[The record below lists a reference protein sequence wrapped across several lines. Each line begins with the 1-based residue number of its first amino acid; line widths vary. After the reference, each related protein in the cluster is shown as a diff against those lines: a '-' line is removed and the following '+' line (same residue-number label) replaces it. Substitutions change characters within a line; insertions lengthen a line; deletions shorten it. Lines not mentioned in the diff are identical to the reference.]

1 MAEQKEACIVNS
13 ECFKTEYPVGST
25 ISIEGVNCKVVEDIG
40 LSGYNCNECILNR
53 KREGITC
60 MDLACLDTERKDHKD
75 VHFVKIESHE

>member
-1 MAEQKEACIVNS
+1 MAKEVFIVNN

-40 LSGYNCNECILNR
+40 LSGYNCNECILNC

-60 MDLACLDTERKDHKD
+60 RNLACLNTEREDGKD
-75 VHFVKIESHE
+75 VNIVKIEGNK